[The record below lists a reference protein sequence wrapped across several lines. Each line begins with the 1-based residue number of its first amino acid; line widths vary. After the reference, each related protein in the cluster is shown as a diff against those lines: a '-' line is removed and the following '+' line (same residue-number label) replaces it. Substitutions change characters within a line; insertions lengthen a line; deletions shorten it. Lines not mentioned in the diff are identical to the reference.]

1 MFFFKQLADVVES
14 VTGAATV
21 ACGLNLTQD
30 YLYSINVLKFKQ
42 EHLYHKLKEL
52 KRSQE
57 QELQALREK
66 VKAKE
71 AGKAAAV
78 AAAGN

>member
-1 MFFFKQLADVVES
+1 VAQVRVLLLDWLHTGPNS
-14 VTGAATV
+14 LDNPLLLTLPSRLPTGATAQQK
-21 ACGLNLTQD
+21 N
-30 YLYSINVLKFKQ
+30 I
-42 EHLYHKLKEL
+42 EELKEL